1 MDIER
6 LKELKEAASNLEFI
20 ASVNPNWSHG
30 RICGL
35 SDDETEALA
44 DQAFNV
50 VTRGIH
56 ELIDF
61 YVSRQSV
68 TSEEVQEA
76 IEALKVC
83 AWGNPDMS
91 KQINLGI
98 VALEAYQPWIDVGT
112 EKPES
117 EKPVLLLCEV
127 RPIGRKYICVGFY
140 AKPKSVIIPC
150 DDDSNYEYD
159 EETDEY
165 YLVEG
170 FYENIYNWCDYT
182 SVAIS
187 DFVLGWKPLPP
198 KGE

>member
-6 LKELKEAASNLEFI
+6 ELEILINKHKGKQVGLGEIRLDWFAEDCLKEIRRLKSEI
-20 ASVNPNWSHG
+20 A
-30 RICGL
+30 
-35 SDDETEALA
+35 
-44 DQAFNV
+44 
-50 VTRGIH
+50 
-56 ELIDF
+56 
-61 YVSRQSV
+61 RQSV
-68 TSEEVQEA
+68 ASEEVQEA
-76 IEALKVC
+76 IADLEEAERIENRIYYSDNVQKSEHELNIETIWW
-83 AWGNPDMS
+83 A
-91 KQINLGI
+91 IA
-98 VALEAYQPWIDVGT
+98 ALHQYQPWVSVDI

-150 DDDSNYEYD
+150 DDESNYEYD

-165 YLVEG
+165 YLIEG

-187 DFVLGWKPLPP
+187 DFVIGWKPLPP